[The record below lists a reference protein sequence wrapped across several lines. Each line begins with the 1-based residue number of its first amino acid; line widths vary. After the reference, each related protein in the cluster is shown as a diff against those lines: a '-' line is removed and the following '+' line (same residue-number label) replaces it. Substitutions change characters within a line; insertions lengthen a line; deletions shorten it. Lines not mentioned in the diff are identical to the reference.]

1 MSKKKK
7 DSPKTVP
14 EAVDRLIEAL
24 SEEDLEE
31 IRKGDEIDFHFG
43 LGTYIRNEFGLWDGN
58 SPLVNS
64 MRYKEVDGVSIPT
77 ISHPDNISGK
87 IIKALQKRLRSKKKN
102 K

>member
-31 IRKGDEIDFHFG
+31 IRKGDKINFHFG
-43 LGTYIRNEFGLWDGN
+43 LGTYIRNEFGIWNGN
-58 SPLVNS
+58 SSLMS
-64 MRYKEVDGVSIPT
+64 SEYEEIDGIRFP
-77 ISHPDNISGK
+77 IFCHPDEVSGY